1 MALTWPAIKDPDE
14 VKDYSLDWSALLRAS
29 DTITSSTWTV
39 GEGDG
44 LTIDSDSATTTATT
58 IWLSAGTAGTNYSLV
73 NRVVTA
79 GGRTYDQTVRLKVR
93 AK

>member
-1 MALTWPAIKDPDE
+1 MALTWPAIKDPNE
-14 VKDYSLDWSALLRAS
+14 VKDYSLDWSALLGAS

-39 GEGDG
+39 DEGSG
-44 LTIDSDSATTTATT
+44 LVIDSDSHGTTEAT
-58 IWLSAGTAGTNYSLV
+58 IWLSAGTDGTNYALV

-93 AK
+93 EK

>member
-1 MALTWPAIKDPDE
+1 MALTWPAIKDPNE
-14 VKDYSLDWSALLRAS
+14 VKDYSLDWSALLGAS
-29 DTITSSTWTV
+29 DTITSSTWSIDE
-39 GEGDG
+39 GEG
-44 LTIDSDSATTTATT
+44 LMIDSDSHNGTETT
-58 IWLSAGTAGTNYSLV
+58 IWLSAGSDGTNCSLV